1 MTRPSTSELVA
12 LLLTQRLVDTAA
24 PPLKA
29 SEFWSIVE
37 SVADLGALLGRGPD
51 EVSKTAHV
59 DASTGA
65 RIVALLDAAT
75 SFAFALD
82 DAQQSGLRVMSGLSE
97 DFPGVLKERL
107 GRAAP
112 PVLYALGDVGL
123 LGRPALGVV
132 GSRAVSD
139 AGANACREAA
149 AAAVAAGF
157 GVVSGGAK
165 GVDRL
170 AMNAA
175 LEAGGQLV
183 GVLADSLL
191 RTAREAEVRRAVSD
205 GMVCLCSP
213 YKPTAGFTVANAMGR
228 NKLIYALSV
237 ATLVVECEEGSGGS
251 WAGAVEALR
260 ARTAPV
266 LAWTGDGAS
275 PGNLALVQRGA
286 CAVDQIER
294 LFPLPSVDA
303 SSTPGQ
309 LALGL

>member
-1 MTRPSTSELVA
+1 MTRPSDSELVA
-12 LLLTQRLVDTAA
+12 LLLTQRLVDASA

-29 SEFWSIVE
+29 SEFWALVE
-37 SVADLGALLGRGPD
+37 SVDDLGGLLGCGPE
-51 EVSKTAHV
+51 EVSKAARV

-75 SFAFALD
+75 GFAFALD
-82 DAQQSGLRVMSGLSE
+82 DAQQRGLRVMSGVSA
-97 DFPGVLKERL
+97 DFPALLTERL

-112 PVLYALGDVGL
+112 PVLYAFGDVSL

-139 AGANACREAA
+139 AGALAGREAA
-149 AAAVAAGF
+149 AAIVAAGF

-175 LEAGGQLV
+175 VDAGGHVV
-183 GVLADSLL
+183 GVLADSLV
-191 RTAREAEVRRAVSD
+191 RAAREPEMRRAVTD
-205 GMVCLCSP
+205 GTVCLCSP
-213 YKPTAGFTVANAMGR
+213 YKPTAGFTVASAMGR
-228 NKLIYALSV
+228 NKIIYALST

-260 ARTAPV
+260 ARTTPV
-266 LAWTGDGAS
+266 LAWTGEGAS
-275 PGNLALVQRGA
+275 PGNLALVRRGA
-286 CAVDQIER
+286 HAVDRLER
-294 LFPLPSVDA
+294 LFPLPSVEGLPTAD
-303 SSTPGQ
+303 Q